1 MEDSSKM
8 KVKGVCYLEVRWEV
22 RLGLGE
28 WESGV
33 DTVPASL
40 HAWWIK
46 DESANTK
53 RHQFDQIF
61 VTSDRHI
68 RH

>member
-28 WESGV
+28 WESCV
-33 DTVPASL
+33 DTVPAS
-40 HAWWIK
+40 
-46 DESANTK
+46 
-53 RHQFDQIF
+53 FCM
-61 VTSDRHI
+61 VGG
-68 RH
+68 